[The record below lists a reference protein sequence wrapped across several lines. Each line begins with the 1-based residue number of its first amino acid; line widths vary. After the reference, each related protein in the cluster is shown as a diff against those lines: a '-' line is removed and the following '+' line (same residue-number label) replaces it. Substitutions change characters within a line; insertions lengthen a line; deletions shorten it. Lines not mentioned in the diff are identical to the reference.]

1 VAALQQKWMG
11 NSSPTMDQGL
21 EANDFSAAVD
31 LTQLSAF
38 LNEMRLLPIRIPEML
53 ALAAAAGI
61 PSLVVVATI
70 VPVAELLNKI
80 ASLLF

>member
-1 VAALQQKWMG
+1 
-11 NSSPTMDQGL
+11 
-21 EANDFSAAVD
+21 
-31 LTQLSAF
+31 
-38 LNEMRLLPIRIPEML
+38 ML